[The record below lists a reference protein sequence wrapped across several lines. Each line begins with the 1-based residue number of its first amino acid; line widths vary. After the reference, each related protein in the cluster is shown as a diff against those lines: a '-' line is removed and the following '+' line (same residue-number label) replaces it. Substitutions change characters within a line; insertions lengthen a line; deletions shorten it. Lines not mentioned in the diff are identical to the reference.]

1 MNNQMSPLNREGSAY
16 EKLNALFDEGTFV
29 ELGAYLGCGSYAGVV
44 CGYGA
49 INGALTFAFAQA
61 FDRDKGAFGV
71 LESKKITDLY
81 EQAKKCGAPVIG
93 VFASAGA
100 KISEGSKALAAFGS
114 LLKKISEVSGVV
126 PQIAVIDGVC
136 AGLSATAASMFDLVI
151 AAEDAKF
158 YICPPSVQ
166 KNAGATDAGTIKTAA
181 ANGIVDIV
189 CPDSASALDKARE
202 IAAMIPQNNSA
213 GLTYIEAGDDLNRST
228 PELANVTDAKD
239 ILASVSDNG
248 VYTLLKETCA
258 PEVAIAIAS
267 IGSLTAGVIVNHNG
281 AALTPKAARKIAQFI
296 TFCDNFSIPMVT
308 LVNTTGIDASVDAEN
323 APDAPEYA
331 RLAAAYAGAT
341 CAKVTAV
348 IGKAYGAAFT
358 LLGSR
363 SVGADIVL
371 ATANAEISVMEP
383 DAAVQFMYG
392 DEIKASADP
401 VALRTEKKKAWLAE
415 MASAEAAARAGDVD
429 DVVAPEE
436 LRARIISACMML
448 WSKAE
453 GDIRRKHSKLP
464 F

>member
-1 MNNQMSPLNREGSAY
+1 MNTQISPLTRDGGAY

-29 ELGAYLGCGSYAGVV
+29 ELGAYLCDKTYASVV

-49 INGALTFAFAQA
+49 VEGALTFAFAQA

-71 LESKKITDLY
+71 LESRKITDLY
-81 EQAKKCGAPVIG
+81 DQAKKCGAPVIG
-93 VFASAGA
+93 IFASAGA
-100 KISEGSKALAAFGS
+100 KIEEGSAALSAFGS

-136 AGLSATAASMFDLVI
+136 AGLSATAASMFDLMI
-151 AAEDAKF
+151 AAEGASF

-166 KNAGATDAGTIKTAA
+166 KNSGVEDAGSIAVAA
-181 ANGIVDIV
+181 KNGVVDIV
-189 CPDSASALDKARE
+189 CPDSDAAIAKARE
-202 IAAMIPQNNSA
+202 VVSKIPQNNRQ
-213 GLTYIEAGDDLNRST
+213 GLAYIEAGDDLNRAT
-228 PELANVTDAKD
+228 PELATAADAKE
-239 ILASVSDNG
+239 ILASVADNG
-248 VYTLLKETCA
+248 NYTILKETCA

-267 IGSLTAGVIVNHNG
+267 LGSTTAGLIVNNAG
-281 AALTPKAARKIAQFI
+281 ATLTPKAARKIAQFI
-296 TFCDNFSIPMVT
+296 TFCDNFSIPVVT

-348 IGKAYGAAFT
+348 VGKAYGAAFT

-363 SVGADIVL
+363 SVGADMVL
-371 ATANAEISVMEP
+371 ATPAAEISVMEP
-383 DAAVQFMYG
+383 DAAVQFLYG
-392 DEIKASADP
+392 SEIKASADP
-401 VALRTEKKKAWLAE
+401 VALRAEKKKAWIAE
-415 MASAEAAARAGDVD
+415 CASAQAAARAGEVD

-436 LRARIISACMML
+436 LRGRIISALMML

-453 GDIRRKHSKLP
+453 GDIRRKQSKLP

>member
-1 MNNQMSPLNREGSAY
+1 MNNQMSPLTREGSAY

-29 ELGAYLGCGSYAGVV
+29 ELGAYLGSGTYAGVV

-49 INGALTFAFAQA
+49 IDGALTFAFAQA
-61 FDRDKGAFGV
+61 YDRDKGAFGT
-71 LESKKITDLY
+71 LESRKITDLY
-81 EQAKKCGAPVIG
+81 DQAKKCGAPVIG

-100 KISEGSKALAAFGS
+100 KIEEGSKALAAFGNF
-114 LLKKISEVSGVV
+114 LKKISEVSGVV

-166 KNAGATDAGTIKTAA
+166 KNAGVADAGSIKVAA

-189 CPDSASALDKARE
+189 CPDSASAIAKARE
-202 IAAMIPQNNSA
+202 LAASVPQNNRA
-213 GLTYIEAGDDLNRST
+213 GLTYIEAGDDMNRAT
-228 PELANVTDAKD
+228 PELASATDAKE
-239 ILASVSDNG
+239 ILASIADNG

-267 IGSLTAGVIVNHNG
+267 LGSMTAGVIVNNKG

-308 LVNTTGIDASVDAEN
+308 IVNTTGIDATVDAEN

-363 SVGADIVL
+363 SVGADLVL
-371 ATANAEISVMEP
+371 ATTGAEISIMEP

-392 DEIKASADP
+392 DEIKAYADP
-401 VALRTEKKKAWLAE
+401 VALRAEKKKIWLSE

-453 GDIRRKHSKLP
+453 GDVRRKHSKLP

>member
-1 MNNQMSPLNREGSAY
+1 MNNQFSPLTREGSAY
-16 EKLNALFDEGTFV
+16 EKLSLLFDEGTFV
-29 ELGAYLGCGSYAGVV
+29 ELGAYLAGKTYAGVV

-49 INGALTFAFAQA
+49 VDGALTFAFAQA
-61 FDRDKGAFGV
+61 YDREKGAFGA
-71 LESKKITDLY
+71 LESRKMTELY
-81 EQAKKCGAPVIG
+81 DQAKKCGAPVIG
-93 VFASAGA
+93 IFASAGA
-100 KISEGSKALAAFGS
+100 KIEEGSTALAAFGS

-166 KNAGATDAGTIKTAA
+166 KNAGVADAGSIQTAA

-189 CPDSASALDKARE
+189 CPDSDSALAKARE
-202 IAAMIPQNNSA
+202 LVASIPQNNRA
-213 GLTYIEAGDDLNRST
+213 GLTYIEAGDDMNRAT
-228 PELANVTDAKD
+228 PELATATDAKE
-239 ILASVSDNG
+239 ILASIADNG
-248 VYTLLKETCA
+248 VYTLLKESCA

-267 IGSLTAGVIVNHNG
+267 LGSMTAGVVVNNRG

-363 SVGADIVL
+363 SVGADVVL
-371 ATANAEISVMEP
+371 ASSTAEISVMEP
-383 DAAVQFMYG
+383 DAAVQFLYG
-392 DEIKASADP
+392 DEIKASDDP
-401 VALRTEKKKAWLAE
+401 VTVRAEKKKMWVSE
-415 MASAEAAARAGDVD
+415 MASAQAAARAGEVD
-429 DVVAPEE
+429 DVVAPDE

>member
-1 MNNQMSPLNREGSAY
+1 MNNQISPLTRSGDAY
-16 EKLNALFDEGTFV
+16 EKLKALFDEGTFV
-29 ELGAYLGCGSYAGVV
+29 ELGAYLSDKAYASVV

-49 INGALTFAFAQA
+49 VDGALTFAFAQA
-61 FDRDKGAFGV
+61 FDRNKGALGTI
-71 LESKKITDLY
+71 ESRKICDLY
-81 EQAKKCGAPVIG
+81 EQAKKCGAPVVG

-100 KISEGSKALAAFGS
+100 KVEEGSAALAAFGS
-114 LLKKISEVSGVV
+114 LLKKISDVSGVV

-136 AGLSATAASMFDLVI
+136 AGLSATAASMFDLVV
-151 AAEDAKF
+151 ASESASY
-158 YICPPSVQ
+158 YICPPNVQ
-166 KNAGATDAGTIKTAA
+166 KNAGAENAGSIAVAA
-181 ANGIVDIV
+181 KNGVIDLV
-189 CPDSASALDKARE
+189 CPDSASAIAQAR
-202 IAAMIPQNNSA
+202 ALVAMIPQNNRQ
-213 GLTYIEAGDDLNRST
+213 GLAYIEAGDDLCRAT
-228 PELANVTDAKD
+228 PEVATAADAKA
-239 ILASVSDNG
+239 LLSAVCDNG
-248 VYTLLKETCA
+248 AYTLLKETCA

-267 IGSLTAGVIVNHNG
+267 LGSMTAGVIANNAG

-296 TFCDNFSIPMVT
+296 TFCDNFSIPVVT

-348 IGKAYGAAFT
+348 VGKAYGAAFT

-363 SVGADIVL
+363 SVGADMVL
-371 ATANAEISVMEP
+371 ALPNAEISVMEP

-392 DEIKASADP
+392 DEIKASDDP
-401 VALRTEKKKAWLAE
+401 VALRAEKKQAWIADV
-415 MASAEAAARAGDVD
+415 ASAASAARAGEVD

-436 LRARIISACMML
+436 LRARILSACMML

-453 GDIRRKHSKLP
+453 GEIRRKHSKLP

>member
-1 MNNQMSPLNREGSAY
+1 MNNQISPLTRTGMAY
-16 EKLNALFDEGTFV
+16 EKLNLLFDEGTFV
-29 ELGAYLGCGSYAGVV
+29 ELGAYLSDKAYANVV

-49 INGALTFAFAQA
+49 VDGALTFAFAQD
-61 FDRDKGAFGV
+61 FDRNKGALGTI
-71 LESKKITDLY
+71 ESKKICDLY
-81 EQAKKCGAPVIG
+81 EQAKKCGAPVVG

-100 KISEGSKALAAFGS
+100 KIEEGAAALAAFGA
-114 LLKKISEVSGVV
+114 LLKKISDVSGVV

-151 AAEDAKF
+151 ASEGASY
-158 YICPPSVQ
+158 YICPPNVQ
-166 KNAGATDAGTIKTAA
+166 KNAGAEDAGTIKTAA
-181 ANGIVDIV
+181 QNGVIDVV
-189 CPDSASALDKARE
+189 CPDSASAMAQAR
-202 IAAMIPQNNSA
+202 ALVAMIPQNNRQ
-213 GLTYIEAGDDLNRST
+213 GLAYIEAGDDLCRAT
-228 PELANVTDAKD
+228 PEVAGAADAKALLD
-239 ILASVSDNG
+239 AVCDNG
-248 VYTLLKETCA
+248 TYTLLKETCA
-258 PEVAIAIAS
+258 SEVAVALAS
-267 IGSLTAGVIVNHNG
+267 LGSMTAGVIANNAG

-296 TFCDNFSIPMVT
+296 TFCDNFSIPVVT
-308 LVNTTGIDASVDAEN
+308 LVNTTGIDASVDAEA

-348 IGKAYGAAFT
+348 VGKAYGAAFT

-363 SVGADIVL
+363 SVGADMVL
-371 ATANAEISVMEP
+371 ALSTAEISVMEP

-392 DEIKASADP
+392 DEIKGAEDP
-401 VALRTEKKKAWLAE
+401 VSLRAEKKKAWISDV
-415 MASAEAAARAGDVD
+415 ASAEAAARAGEVD

>member
-1 MNNQMSPLNREGSAY
+1 MNNQISPLTRAGLAY

-29 ELGAYLGCGSYAGVV
+29 EMGAYLSDKAYASVV

-49 INGALTFAFAQA
+49 VDGALTFAFAQA
-61 FDRDKGAFGV
+61 YDRDKGALGTV
-71 LESKKITDLY
+71 ESRKICDLY
-81 EQAKKCGAPVIG
+81 DQAKKCGAPVVG

-100 KISEGSKALAAFGS
+100 KVEEGSAALAAFGS
-114 LLKKISEVSGVV
+114 LLKKISDVSGVV

-136 AGLSATAASMFDLVI
+136 AGLSATAASMFDLVV
-151 AAEDAKF
+151 ASEGASY
-158 YICPPSVQ
+158 YICPPNVQ
-166 KNAGATDAGTIKTAA
+166 KNAGVEGAGTVAA
-181 ANGIVDIV
+181 AAKNGVIDVV
-189 CPDSASALDKARE
+189 CPDSVSAIAKAR
-202 IAAMIPQNNSA
+202 ALVAMIPQNNRQ
-213 GLTYIEAGDDLNRST
+213 GLAYIEAGDDLCRPT
-228 PELANVTDAKD
+228 PEVAGAADAKALLTA
-239 ILASVSDNG
+239 IADNG
-248 VYTLLKETCA
+248 AYTLLKETCA

-267 IGSLTAGVIVNHNG
+267 LGSMTAGVIANNAG

-296 TFCDNFSIPMVT
+296 TFCDNFSIPVVT

-348 IGKAYGAAFT
+348 VGKAYGAAFT

-363 SVGADIVL
+363 SVGADMVL
-371 ATANAEISVMEP
+371 ALPTAEISVMEP

-401 VALRTEKKKAWLAE
+401 VALRAEKKKVWTTE
-415 MASAEAAARAGDVD
+415 MASAEAAARAGEVD